1 MSANGTWRGAAPH
14 PAGASPLRPGPLSL
28 LLYLCE
34 RSSPSR
40 VRFAA
45 HNPRALDR
53 SGPFQKPSPGKRER
67 GQNGKAKPCGPPVG
81 RPAKH
86 TPALSASPRLGLLF
100 QMTQPVPVWV
110 TSIFGLTGRDRERT
124 RGRSAIQQPARAQ
137 TEPATEATPAEG
149 RPGRRR
155 QGVGAWLDASGQ
167 TARRAVR

>member
-110 TSIFGLTGRDRERT
+110 TSIFGLTG
-124 RGRSAIQQPARAQ
+124 
-137 TEPATEATPAEG
+137 
-149 RPGRRR
+149 
-155 QGVGAWLDASGQ
+155 LDDVLGI
-167 TARRAVR
+167 RRAPQNTVRQPEQPPALPLEHHCAPLDRRSHPSRIGSSHAGLRTVV